1 MINITKE
8 KLAIEPVDNPEK
20 IGSIY
25 IPDQSQ
31 GRAKQGIVKYK
42 GADTDEFE
50 IGDYVLFSPYNGTLV
65 ILEDEGRVIIV
76 HKDFVTCKIDPPD
89 DLKMTEIPGLFFRGA
104 TSSSGGANYFPATYE
119 RAMELIASMVRESP
133 FRKTNNVIYRYRN
146 DEKEQFR
153 RSETKHIDWSK
164 DR

>member
-20 IGSIY
+20 IGSIF

-31 GRAKQGIVKYK
+31 GRAKQGIIKYK
-42 GADTDEFE
+42 GSDTDEFE

-76 HKDFVTCKIDPPD
+76 HKDFITCKIDPPD
-89 DLKMTEIPGLFFRGA
+89 DLKMTEIPGLYFRGRGDE
-104 TSSSGGANYFPATYE
+104 TWEYFPATYE
-119 RAMELIASMVRESP
+119 TAIELIAKMVQDSP
-133 FRKTNNVIYRYRN
+133 FRKTNNIIYRYRS
-146 DEKEQFR
+146 DEKDQFR
-153 RSETKHIDWSK
+153 KNETKNIDWSK